1 MIAIVDYGMGNLGSV
16 EKALRHIGSDCKITS
31 DANDLYDASGVI
43 LPGVGSFAPAMD
55 ELISR
60 DLINPLIDCAYS
72 GKPFLGICLGMQ
84 LMLEGSEENLIER
97 RETKGVVSGLGI
109 IPGFVRRFPDSG
121 LKVPQMGW
129 NNLTNVTGRLLSEGD
144 YVYFV
149 HSYFCQP
156 DNAADIAATTEY
168 GITYCAS
175 FEHDNIFGMQF
186 HPEKSGEAGLNI
198 LRKFVSDRKSVV

>member
-16 EKALRHIGSDCKITS
+16 EKALRYIGEDCKITS
-31 DANDLYDASGVI
+31 DASDLMDASGVI

-55 ELISR
+55 ELTNR
-60 DLINPLIDCAYS
+60 DLISPLIGCAYS

-84 LMLEGSEENLIER
+84 LMLEGSEENIIER

-129 NNLTNVTGRLLSEGD
+129 NNLTDVTGRLLTEGD

-156 DNAADIAATTEY
+156 DNAADIAAKTTY
-168 GITYCAS
+168 GINYCAS

-198 LRKFVSDRKSVV
+198 LRKFAAETRK

>member
-16 EKALRHIGSDCKITS
+16 EKALKHIGSDCKITS
-31 DANDLYDASGVI
+31 DANDLYDAEGII

-60 DLINPLIDCAYS
+60 DLVNPLIDSAYS

-84 LMLEGSEENLIER
+84 LMLEGSEENSLER

-109 IPGFVRRFPDSG
+109 IPGFVRRFPDTG

-129 NNLTNVTGRLLSEGD
+129 NQLIDVKGRLLTEGD

-149 HSYFCQP
+149 HSYYCQP
-156 DNAADIAATTEY
+156 DNANDIAAQTEY
-168 GITYCAS
+168 GIKYCAS
-175 FEHDNIFGMQF
+175 FECGNIFGMQF

-198 LRKFVSDRKSVV
+198 LRKFVAETKA

>member
-1 MIAIVDYGMGNLGSV
+1 MGNLGSV
-16 EKALRHIGSDCKITS
+16 EKALKHIGSDCVITS
-31 DANDLYDASGVI
+31 DASDLYDASGVI

-55 ELISR
+55 ELRAR
-60 DLINPLIDCAYS
+60 DLVMPLIDIANS

-84 LMLEGSEENLIER
+84 LMLEGSEENSLER

-109 IPGFVRRFPDSG
+109 IPGFVRRFPDTG

-129 NNLTNVTGRLLSEGD
+129 NRLVDVKGRLLTEGD

-149 HSYFCQP
+149 HSYYCQP
-156 DNAADIAATTEY
+156 DNASDIAAQTEY
-168 GITYCAS
+168 GIKYCAS
-175 FEHDNIFGMQF
+175 FERGNIFGMQF

-198 LRKFVSDRKSVV
+198 LRKFVSETKA

>member
-1 MIAIVDYGMGNLGSV
+1 
-16 EKALRHIGSDCKITS
+16 EKALKHIGSDCVITS
-31 DANDLYDASGVI
+31 DASDLYDASGVI

-60 DLINPLIDCAYS
+60 DLVMPLIEIANS

-84 LMLEGSEENLIER
+84 LMLEGSEENSLER

-109 IPGFVRRFPDSG
+109 IPGFVRRFPDTG

-129 NNLTNVTGRLLSEGD
+129 NQLVDVKGRLLTEGD

-149 HSYFCQP
+149 HSYYCQP
-156 DNAADIAATTEY
+156 DNAADIAAQTEY
-168 GITYCAS
+168 GIKYCAS
-175 FEHDNIFGMQF
+175 FERGNIFGMQF

-198 LRKFVSDRKSVV
+198 LRKFVSETKA

>member
-1 MIAIVDYGMGNLGSV
+1 MGNLGSV
-16 EKALRHIGSDCKITS
+16 EKALNHIGSDCVITS
-31 DANDLYDASGVI
+31 DADVIFNASGVI

-55 ELISR
+55 ELTNR
-60 DLINPLIDCAYS
+60 DLVMPLIDCAYS

-84 LMLEGSEENLIER
+84 LMLEGSEENTIER

-109 IPGFVRRFPDSG
+109 IPGFVRRFPDNG

-129 NNLTNVTGRLLSEGD
+129 NNLTEVTGRLLTEGD

-156 DNAADIAATTEY
+156 ANISDIAAKAEY
-168 GITYCAS
+168 GISYCAS

-198 LRKFVSDRKSVV
+198 LRKFVAETKK

>member
-1 MIAIVDYGMGNLGSV
+1 MGNLGSV
-16 EKALRHIGSDCKITS
+16 EKALKHIGSDCVITS
-31 DANDLYDASGVI
+31 DASDLHDASGVI

-55 ELISR
+55 ELRAR
-60 DLINPLIDCAYS
+60 DLVMPLIDIANS

-84 LMLEGSEENLIER
+84 LMLEGSEENSLER

-109 IPGFVRRFPDSG
+109 IPGFVRRFPDTG

-129 NNLTNVTGRLLSEGD
+129 NRLVDVKGRLLTEGD

-149 HSYFCQP
+149 HSYYCQP
-156 DNAADIAATTEY
+156 DNASDIAAQTEY
-168 GITYCAS
+168 GIKYCAS
-175 FEHDNIFGMQF
+175 FERGNIFGMQF

-198 LRKFVSDRKSVV
+198 LRKFVSETKA

>member
-1 MIAIVDYGMGNLGSV
+1 MGNLGSV
-16 EKALRHIGSDCKITS
+16 EKALKYIGSDCVITS
-31 DANDLYDASGVI
+31 DASDLYEASGVI

-55 ELISR
+55 ELRAR
-60 DLINPLIDCAYS
+60 DLVMPLIDIANS

-84 LMLEGSEENLIER
+84 LMLEGSEENSLER

-109 IPGFVRRFPDSG
+109 IPGFVRRFPDTG

-129 NNLTNVTGRLLSEGD
+129 NRLVDVKGRLLTEGD

-149 HSYFCQP
+149 HSYYCQP
-156 DNAADIAATTEY
+156 DNASDIAAQTEY
-168 GITYCAS
+168 GIKYCAS
-175 FEHDNIFGMQF
+175 FERGNIFGMQF

-198 LRKFVSDRKSVV
+198 LRKFVSETKA